1 MRELRENILKNETL
15 KRKPNNFGRLANH
28 TSQTNIHMVAP
39 KLH

>member
-1 MRELRENILKNETL
+1 MNARENNLKNQTL
-15 KRKPNNFGRLANH
+15 KQQPNHFERLVHH